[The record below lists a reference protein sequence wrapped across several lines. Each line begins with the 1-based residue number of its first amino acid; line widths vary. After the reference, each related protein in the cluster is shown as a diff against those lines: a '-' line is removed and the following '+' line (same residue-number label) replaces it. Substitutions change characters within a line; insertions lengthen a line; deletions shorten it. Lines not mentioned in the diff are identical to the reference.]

1 MGLVRRFMAA
11 VASLLI
17 VLVVAAPAAGAHTIS
32 GVGATNFVTTLG
44 GLQPA
49 VPGVELK
56 VIEAGSRLEL
66 TNHTA
71 TDVIVT
77 GYSDEPYLRVGP
89 GGVFVNTRSPATYL
103 NATRAAT
110 SPVPPDAD
118 PTAAPVWKRIEDGQV
133 ARWHDHRTHWMGGR
147 LPPQVRQQPDQRQTV
162 LPWTIGFRQGDQ
174 PFAAQGALDWVPGPS
189 PAPWIALALAAGVVA
204 AAVGWLARGLR
215 PRHLAVVAGVLV
227 VAMVADVV
235 HAAGLYA
242 VVAGPWTTKLS
253 RALSSNVF
261 SIGAWV
267 VGAGAVVLLL
277 RRRAIGRYPALA
289 AALVIGVAGGLFDVA
304 YLSRTTLPFGLTA
317 NLGRAVVA
325 LTSGLG
331 LGLAVGLLAGLTL
344 PTLTLAGAASG
355 SAEWPIGSATSEPP
369 AGGAAPQRAGGPT
382 PAGKRT
388 AETTPRKAPEAD
400 VPESAAP
407 TASSPA
413 PRDAGA

>member
-1 MGLVRRFMAA
+1 MAESVPRSTGA
-11 VASLLI
+11 V
-17 VLVVAAPAAGAHTIS
+17 
-32 GVGATNFVTTLG
+32 
-44 GLQPA
+44 
-49 VPGVELK
+49 
-56 VIEAGSRLEL
+56 
-66 TNHTA
+66 
-71 TDVIVT
+71 VT
-77 GYSDEPYLRVGP
+77 GCSG
-89 GGVFVNTRSPATYL
+89 
-103 NATRAAT
+103 
-110 SPVPPDAD
+110 
-118 PTAAPVWKRIEDGQV
+118 
-133 ARWHDHRTHWMGGR
+133 
-147 LPPQVRQQPDQRQTV
+147 
-162 LPWTIGFRQGDQ
+162 
-174 PFAAQGALDWVPGPS
+174 
-189 PAPWIALALAAGVVA
+189 VA

-261 SIGAWV
+261 SMGAWV

-277 RRRAIGRYPALA
+277 RRRAVGRYPALA

-304 YLSRTTLPFGLTA
+304 YLSRTTLPFGLAA

-369 AGGAAPQRAGGPT
+369 AGGAAPESASGPT
-382 PAGKRT
+382 PAGESSAGTGPPETPGAGVPARPG
-388 AETTPRKAPEAD
+388 TTPA
-400 VPESAAP
+400 
-407 TASSPA
+407 TASPPA